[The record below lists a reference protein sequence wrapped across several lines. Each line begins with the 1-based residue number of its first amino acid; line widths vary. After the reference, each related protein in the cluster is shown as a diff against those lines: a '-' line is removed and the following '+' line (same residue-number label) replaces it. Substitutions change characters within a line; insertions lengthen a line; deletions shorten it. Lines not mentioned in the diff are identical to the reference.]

1 MKIGHVAT
9 EYKPITGGAQ
19 TYLANLYE
27 IFESEGHEQRV
38 YQFDDNISDPE
49 LDLVSHAPSW
59 LKGGRAVDLWWFNLL
74 LPLKYKNLSQ
84 EDTLICHY
92 AFHSLPLFWKKNVI
106 VLSHGCEWD
115 IPSTSLSQN
124 LKIKIAKWSFKHFK
138 YLVANDTNYFRQ
150 LGVDIKPKEHM
161 FEEVLPGKWFIP
173 NCVDTSVFT
182 KVDPATDFPEH
193 AIVVPRNISH
203 ARGIHLSIEAFATFK
218 ATFSHTT
225 LVVVGGGGDDQYKS
239 YLNSLILKHNL
250 VGAVVFKGSIPWS
263 DMPSVYS
270 ACEMTVVP
278 TLQREGTSLSALES
292 MACGTATVSTNAQGL
307 ADLPTKQS
315 HITSDDLARVMAE
328 TYESR
333 DSIGLS
339 QHQEVKNNYNIT
351 KWKEAWLAVMSRVL
365 SRETR

>member
-27 IFESEGHEQRV
+27 IFKTEGHEQRV
-38 YQFDDNISDPE
+38 YQFDDNVDDPE
-49 LDLVSHAPSW
+49 LKLVPHAPKW
-59 LKGGRAVDLWWFNLL
+59 LKGGRALDLWWFNLL
-74 LPLKYKNLSQ
+74 LPLKVNSLKE
-84 EDTLICHY
+84 EDALICHY

-115 IPSTSLSQN
+115 IPATSLSQR
-124 LKIKIAKWSFKHFK
+124 LKIRIAKWSFKHFT

-150 LGVDIKPKEHM
+150 LGVTIKPKEHM

-173 NCVDTSVFT
+173 NCVDTTVFT
-182 KVDPATDFPEH
+182 NIKPATDFPEH

-203 ARGIHLSIEAFATFK
+203 ARGIHLSIEGFATFK
-218 ATFSHTT
+218 ERFPETT
-225 LVVVGGGGDDQYKS
+225 LVVVGGGGDAEYKN
-239 YLNSLILKHNL
+239 YLKSLIQKHNL
-250 VGAVVFKGSIPWS
+250 NGAVVFKGSIPWAK
-263 DMPSVYS
+263 MPSVYN

-307 ADLPTKQS
+307 ADLPTAQS
-315 HITSDDLARVMAE
+315 ETTADDLARVMIE
-328 TYESR
+328 TYQTR
-333 DSIGLS
+333 NVVGKT
-339 QHQEVKNNYNIT
+339 QQQEVRTNYNLD
-351 KWKEAWLAVMSRVL
+351 KWRQAWLTVINSIRHVF
-365 SRETR
+365 